1 MESNVATYSR
11 EDFIKLL
18 NDPSKVDAF
27 LALFNSAAGIVGDF
41 DAYGEVL
48 QSSDADIYDETT
60 DIEKL
65 RGAINL
71 ISPGMCAPS
80 DYLPYL
86 TAAQHVRLADVAAQ
100 TIAIGDGAE
109 QTKHIEDAEADVETM
124 TPHER
129 LEVTG
134 YWESTEDHKQSLR
147 KRLGF
152 NPENGEEFKD

>member
-1 MESNVATYSR
+1 MESNVTTYSR
-11 EDFIKLL
+11 ESFIKLL
-18 NDPSKVDAF
+18 SDPSKVDAF
-27 LALFNSAAGIVGDF
+27 MALFNSAACIVGDF

-48 QSSDADIYDETT
+48 QSSDADNYDETT

-86 TAAQHVRLADVAAQ
+86 TAAQQVRLADIAAQ
-100 TIAIGDGAE
+100 TIAIGDGVE
-109 QTKHIEDAEADVETM
+109 TKPIEDAESEVETM
-124 TPHER
+124 TPRER
-129 LEVTG
+129 LEATG
-134 YWESTEDHKQSLR
+134 YWASTEDRQKSLR